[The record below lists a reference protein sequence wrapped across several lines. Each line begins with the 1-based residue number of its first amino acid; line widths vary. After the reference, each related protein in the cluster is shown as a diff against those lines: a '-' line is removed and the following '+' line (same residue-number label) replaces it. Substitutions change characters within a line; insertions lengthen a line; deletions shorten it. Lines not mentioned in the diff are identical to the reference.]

1 MTSTNPDAVRA
12 RLRRLHDPAWRDR
25 VNAQH
30 MARYRAKRHR
40 ALLAAASDR
49 ADMTRLRIA
58 QEPSKALLRRV
69 EHHLSRGRDAGDI
82 AVRENVLLSLAQR
95 AVGLI
100 ACPKP
105 KPTHDSTASG
115 DRGRD

>member
-1 MTSTNPDAVRA
+1 MESDPMTSANPDAVRM
-12 RLRRLHDPAWRDR
+12 RLRRLHDDAWRDR
-25 VNAQH
+25 TNEQAA
-30 MARYRAKRHR
+30 ARYRAKRQR

-82 AVRENVLLSLAQR
+82 AVRERVPLRLVLR
-95 AVGLI
+95 AIVGL
-100 ACPKP
+100 APGGG
-105 KPTHDSTASG
+105 TV
-115 DRGRD
+115 